1 MPWRV
6 YLTLMLTVIGAAGLT
21 IAAVT
26 QAGLPL
32 AALSLVALLAAA
44 ALRLVR

>member
-21 IAAVT
+21 VAAVS
-26 QAGLPL
+26 QADLPI
-32 AALSLVALLAAA
+32 AVVGVVALLAAA
-44 ALRLVR
+44 ALRLWR